1 MANRLPQQ
9 VREKIIC
16 IVYRKAD
23 EFAYMEC
30 DRVKNGQFMDILVED
45 PDVGGVLRQY
55 MQKERIRTYIKDTIL
70 NRYTKDATSKTLSS
84 KTPEQTIQE
93 EYGEDANVIQRIKGT
108 AYDCHVLRS
117 EAGNIYIVS
126 EGTFLKWETALR
138 KGLEVIANEPNLT
151 IDEKVPSLCLKLSLA
166 GQSLTD
172 ADKKTNQ
179 NSFGC
184 CRGKSHILWFIR
196 RGYVSKRAR
205 PQGDPQDHVC
215 DSLKGY

>member
-1 MANRLPQQ
+1 MANRLPP
-9 VREKIIC
+9 KIRAKVIQ
-16 IVYRKAD
+16 IVYKKAD
-23 EFAYMEC
+23 EFGYMEC

-45 PDVGGVLRQY
+45 HDIGGILRQY
-55 MQKERIRTYIKDTIL
+55 MPKERVRTYIKDTIL
-70 NRYTKDATSKTLSS
+70 NRYTKDATNKTLSS

-93 EYGEDANVIQRIKGT
+93 EYGESSAVIQKIKGS

-151 IDEKVPSLCLKLSLA
+151 IKGKVPSLCLKLSLA

-172 ADKKTNQ
+172 ADKK
-179 NSFGC
+179 
-184 CRGKSHILWFIR
+184 LIR
-196 RGYVSKRAR
+196 TALSAAGVKATFCSN
-205 PQGDPQDHVC
+205 
-215 DSLKGY
+215 

>member
-30 DRVKNGQFMDILVED
+30 DRVKNGQFMGILVED

-93 EYGEDANVIQRIKGT
+93 EYGEDVNVIQRIKGT

-172 ADKKTNQ
+172 ADKK
-179 NSFGC
+179 
-184 CRGKSHILWFIR
+184 LIR
-196 RGYVSKRAR
+196 TALAAAGVKATFCGS
-205 PQGDPQDHVC
+205 
-215 DSLKGY
+215 